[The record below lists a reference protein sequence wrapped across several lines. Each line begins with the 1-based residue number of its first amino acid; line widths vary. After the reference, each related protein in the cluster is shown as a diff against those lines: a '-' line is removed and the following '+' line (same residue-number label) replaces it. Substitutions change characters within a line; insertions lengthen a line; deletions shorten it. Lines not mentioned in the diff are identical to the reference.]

1 MFSSIMS
8 KDSLNILVEDFKK
21 RKTVRV
27 YVSGEDLLRMFKSLN
42 IKLEEDILNDYEYV
56 LVLEPVA
63 AS

>member
-1 MFSSIMS
+1 MS
-8 KDSLNILVEDFKK
+8 NDSLNLLIEDFKK

-27 YVSGEDLLRMFKSLN
+27 YVSGKDLLRMFKSLN
-42 IKLEEDILNDYEYV
+42 IKLEEEILNNYEYV